1 MGFLRITAGAFRG
14 RSIKTCD
21 ADAAPGYRPATAMV
35 REAVFSMLESL
46 GQDWAR
52 TSILDLYAGS
62 GSLGFEA
69 LSRGAGLVWFVEQ
82 DAKAAKL
89 IATNLEALE
98 IERSRTRILARDLFT
113 VLNQRQKLNPPLFH
127 LAFIDPPYGRN
138 LLERT
143 VRPLRENGWLAPGAL
158 IVAEVEARVSAEN
171 LADAHGLELLRD
183 RTYGQTRIVLWK
195 DATDWPSTPEPSTP

>member
-1 MGFLRITAGAFRG
+1 MGSLRITAGVYGG
-14 RSIKTCD
+14 RSIKTRED
-21 ADAAPGYRPATAMV
+21 GIPGYRPATAKV
-35 REAVFSMLESL
+35 REAIFSMLESY

-69 LSRGAGLVWFVEQ
+69 LSRGAALVWFVEQ
-82 DAKAAKL
+82 DAHAANL

-98 IERSRTRILARDLFT
+98 VERSRTRILSRDLFS
-113 VLNQRQKLNPPLFH
+113 VLNQRQKLNPPLFQ

-143 VRPLRENGWLAPGAL
+143 LRPLREHGWLAPEAL

-171 LADAHGLELLRD
+171 LADTNGLELLRD

-195 DATDWPSTPEPSTP
+195 DATDWPSTPEPLTP